1 MLVATI
7 INALSYGMLL
17 FLISAGFSLVYGVM
31 GILNLA
37 HGTLFMLGAFFGLL
51 IRPFVGG
58 DFWIAMIIGALGA
71 GVVGLIWER
80 GFLSRLYG
88 LFPEQ
93 VLTTLGFIYI
103 FGNLTL
109 WILGP
114 YGRIGT
120 PPEIAA
126 GFTAVAGLRIANY
139 RFLLII
145 VGIIAAIALYFFQ
158 ERTKYGA
165 IIRAGLSDKTMAIAL
180 GVNYN
185 RVSTLVFVLA
195 AVTAGLAGF
204 LGSPIMG
211 ASHDMAFDMLL
222 LAAAVMVIG
231 GQGYVEGT
239 IIGAIVVGFVD
250 AFGKV
255 YFPEYSSYVVY
266 IAMIAILVFRP
277 MGLLGRAR

>member
-1 MLVATI
+1 MLVGTI
-7 INALSYGMLL
+7 VNALSYGMLL
-17 FLISAGFSLVYGVM
+17 FLLSSGFSLVYGVM

-37 HGTLFMLGAFFGLL
+37 HGTLFMVGAFLGLL
-51 IRPFVGG
+51 SRPLVGG
-58 DFWIAMIIGALGA
+58 NWYAALIIGAVSA
-71 GVVGLIWER
+71 GVLGLIWER
-80 GFLSRLYG
+80 GFLARLHG
-88 LFPEQ
+88 MFPEQ

-109 WILGP
+109 WLNGP
-114 YGRIGT
+114 YGIIGT

-126 GFTAVAGLRIANY
+126 GFTAIAGVRISNY
-139 RFLLII
+139 RFLLIV
-145 VGIIAAIALYFFQ
+145 VGILAAIGLYFFQ
-158 ERTKYGA
+158 ERTRYGA

-180 GVNYN
+180 GVNYH
-185 RVSTLVFVLA
+185 RVSTMVFVLG

-211 ASHDMAFDMLL
+211 ASHDMAFDILL

-239 IIGAIVVGFVD
+239 IIGALVVGLVD
-250 AFGKV
+250 SFGKV
-255 YFPEYSSYVVY
+255 YFPEYSSFVIY

-277 MGLLGRAR
+277 MGLLGRTR